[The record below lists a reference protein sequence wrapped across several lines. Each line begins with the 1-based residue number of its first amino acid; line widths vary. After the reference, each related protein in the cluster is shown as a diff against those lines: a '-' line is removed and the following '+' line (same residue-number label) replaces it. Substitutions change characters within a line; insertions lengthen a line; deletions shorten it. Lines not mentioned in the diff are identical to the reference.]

1 PKMRGRTIEG
11 TRRPAAVSDL
21 LIHPSANV
29 DRSKR
34 LSNKGN
40 RRMGASFFDTTILR
54 RLKPSMPDSCNRERR
69 AAVLE
74 GSGKSRP
81 SSAPD
86 TPSNRGT
93 QLQVR
98 LFMV

>member
-1 PKMRGRTIEG
+1 MRGRKTEG
-11 TRRPAAVSDL
+11 TRRPADVSDL

-34 LSNKGN
+34 LSNNGN
-40 RRMGASFFDTTILR
+40 RRTGASCFDTTMLR
-54 RLKPSMPDSCNRERR
+54 RLKPSMPDSCNRGRR

-74 GSGKSRP
+74 GSGNSRL

-93 QLQVR
+93 QLQLR